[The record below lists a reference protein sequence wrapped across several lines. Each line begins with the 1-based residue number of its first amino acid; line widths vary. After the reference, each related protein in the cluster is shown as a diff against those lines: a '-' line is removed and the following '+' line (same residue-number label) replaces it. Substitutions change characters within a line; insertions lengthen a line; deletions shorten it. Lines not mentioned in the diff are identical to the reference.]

1 MGKERDEF
9 GWMND
14 FRAESRDMKLC
25 FPALSSRFSL
35 DVCRHVCMLFTNQI
49 FKNVQYFPMI
59 KKNQTSIY
67 FKTSKDDFQTLSQT
81 IGWDFEA
88 FIGNQKQSLVF
99 EKLSHMFEL

>member
-1 MGKERDEF
+1 
-9 GWMND
+9 
-14 FRAESRDMKLC
+14 
-25 FPALSSRFSL
+25 
-35 DVCRHVCMLFTNQI
+35 
-49 FKNVQYFPMI
+49 MI